1 MKKNFVIGAFV
12 MVSLISGL
20 NCLGNVI
27 KDKIKLNDIS
37 AVDLKCEGNLYL
49 KQGDEDSLLIEVDK
63 DFLPNLDTGID
74 DNKLSL
80 DIKRGWF
87 GVKDNPGILNYYV
100 TLKKIDKITNSS
112 TGMLKIE
119 SNLKSKN
126 LSINS
131 TSSGNI
137 ETENQIDCKNI
148 VIKLSSSG
156 HIFIDKLKAEN
167 LDVINSSKGNIE
179 VDSGKVRK
187 QIVTLNS
194 SGNYYAEGLI
204 SKTVTVNNSSSG
216 NAYLNTKAINSQITS
231 NGNVEISGQ
240 PGFTNSHSSS
250 KGKLIIHK

>member
-1 MKKNFVIGAFV
+1 MKKSFFRGAIV
-12 MVSLISGL
+12 MVTLILGL
-20 NCLGNVI
+20 NCLGDVI
-27 KDKIKLNDIS
+27 KEKIKLNDIS
-37 AVDLKCEGNLYL
+37 EVNLKCEGNLYL
-49 KQGDEDSLLIEVDK
+49 KQGNEDLLLIEVDK
-63 DFLPNLDTGID
+63 DYLSKLDTGID
-74 DNKLSL
+74 GNKLSL

-87 GVKDNPGILNYYV
+87 GTKDDPGILNYYV
-100 TLKKIDKITNSS
+100 TLKKVGKITNSS

-119 SNLKSKN
+119 SNLKSEN
-126 LSINS
+126 LSIDS

-148 VIKLSSSG
+148 IIKLSSSG
-156 HIFIDKLKAEN
+156 HIFIDKLNAEN

-179 VDSGKVRK
+179 IDSGKAGK

-231 NGNVEISGQ
+231 KGNVEISGQ
-240 PGFTNSHSSS
+240 PDFTDSQSSS